1 MSDVTTDR
9 DREAALFLQLLLGL
23 QQAAMVAL
31 GKLMNPV
38 SGRIERNLEAAR
50 NTIDTLSALEVR
62 TRGNLGADEQRV
74 LRRRNVR
81 DSSGAVNHTMSVEAS
96 ATPVSSRARWR
107 TRIAQL
113 SLLSSTPTS
122 TNAGWSMPAA
132 TETML
137 MRIRRPSEAAR
148 CQAETE
154 VIASAAVARYVNMAT
169 HENVQQRRCD
179 SRSRRVYVNN
189 TPIIARQMKACMP

>member
-1 MSDVTTDR
+1 MSDATTDR

-74 LRRRNVR
+74 LTQVLTDLRMNYL
-81 DSSGAVNHTMSVEAS
+81 DELKKG
-96 ATPVSSRARWR
+96 
-107 TRIAQL
+107 
-113 SLLSSTPTS
+113 
-122 TNAGWSMPAA
+122 
-132 TETML
+132 
-137 MRIRRPSEAAR
+137 
-148 CQAETE
+148 
-154 VIASAAVARYVNMAT
+154 
-169 HENVQQRRCD
+169 
-179 SRSRRVYVNN
+179 
-189 TPIIARQMKACMP
+189 